1 MRVLISHVLG
11 AAEIEVVEASDAEE
25 TVAQWRAL
33 RPDVI
38 VLDHRIPPTNGLA
51 IAEQILGEDPE
62 QVIFLFTA
70 YVDREIR
77 SRAEQLGITACV
89 AKDQIF
95 EIPDLVRAHLIG
107 SATDSDGG

>member
-1 MRVLISHVLG
+1 MRVLLSHVLG
-11 AAEIEVVEASDAEE
+11 AEEIEVVEACDAEE
-25 TVAQWRAL
+25 TVARWRAL

-38 VLDHRIPPTNGLA
+38 VLDQRMPPTNGLA
-51 IAEQILGEDPE
+51 IAEQILGEDPG

-77 SRAEQLGITACV
+77 SQAERLGITACV

-95 EIPDLVRAHLIG
+95 EIPGLVRAHVSG
-107 SATDSDGG
+107 SATDC